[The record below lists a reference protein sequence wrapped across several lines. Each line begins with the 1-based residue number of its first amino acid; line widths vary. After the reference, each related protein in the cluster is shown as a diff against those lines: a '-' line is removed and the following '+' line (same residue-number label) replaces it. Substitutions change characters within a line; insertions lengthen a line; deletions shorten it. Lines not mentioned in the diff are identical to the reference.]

1 MEEME
6 EVVIKSLKK
15 AEKIIFIF
23 HKYGSSKEKFSVIGR
38 SLSKKF
44 DNAEIHIPDGP
55 QACDE
60 GDGHQW
66 FPFISED
73 SSDWKN
79 SYYEVAPILETY
91 INNTLKQNN
100 LKYEDVILTGFSQG
114 AMVSLM
120 LGLKLG
126 VKAIVAF
133 SGQLLDANINMQHNR
148 IPKILLVHGKK
159 DTIVPI
165 SEMYSAQN
173 VLKKKN
179 IKTEIFVS
187 ETAMHS
193 IDIDMFKSGI
203 NFLKNL

>member
-1 MEEME
+1 ME
-6 EVVIKSLKK
+6 EVVIKSRKK
-15 AEKIIFIF
+15 TEEIIFIF

-60 GDGHQW
+60 GSGRQW

-73 SSDWKN
+73 SSVWKN
-79 SYYEVAPILETY
+79 SYYEVAPILEAY
-91 INNTLKQNN
+91 IENVVKESN
-100 LKYEDVILTGFSQG
+100 LKYDDVILTGFSQG

-126 VKAIVAF
+126 AKAVVAF
-133 SGQLLDANINMQHNR
+133 SGQLLDANIAISNNN
-148 IPKILLVHGKK
+148 IPKILLVHGEK
-159 DTIVPI
+159 DTVVPI
-165 SEMYSAQN
+165 SEMHSTQKI
-173 VLKKKN
+173 LKGKN
-179 IKTEIFVS
+179 IKAETFVS
-187 ETAMHS
+187 ESAMHS
-193 IDIDMFKSGI
+193 IDIDMFKAGI